1 MDSVDVIK
9 ISDNIEDLRERL
21 DVISTQLI
29 TLTSA
34 VNKLQQTVVGDN
46 IYGQMGLVREVDA
59 IKKYID
65 NDKIR
70 NGKIMGGLTVVGIIW
85 TAILKYIL
93 N

>member
-1 MDSVDVIK
+1 MDSVDVTK
-9 ISDNIEDLRERL
+9 INDNIDDLRERL

-34 VNKLQQTVVGDN
+34 VNKLQQTVVGDH

-65 NDKIR
+65 SDKIR
-70 NGKIMGGLTVVGIIW
+70 NGKIMGGLAVVGVIW